1 MDMAKHNQS
10 VKLEKNT
17 KGLSH
22 EEAGKIVTYRIL
34 ILVLADFIIGSLL
47 DYVRADSNREY
58 SFVFRVCPVLVWVF
72 GAMALAACGYLVWSL
87 VKKTDTRRYP
97 ITPAMIFA
105 LCFFL
110 FAATL
115 FYKSLTFT
123 LMLAVLVI
131 GSVLFALYYIYMNLL
146 Y

>member
-1 MDMAKHNQS
+1 
-10 VKLEKNT
+10 
-17 KGLSH
+17 
-22 EEAGKIVTYRIL
+22 
-34 ILVLADFIIGSLL
+34 
-47 DYVRADSNREY
+47 
-58 SFVFRVCPVLVWVF
+58 
-72 GAMALAACGYLVWSL
+72 MALAACGYLVWSL

>member
-1 MDMAKHNQS
+1 MAKHNQS

-17 KGLSH
+17 KGLSR

-72 GAMALAACGYLVWSL
+72 GAMALAACGYLV
-87 VKKTDTRRYP
+87 KKTDTRRYP

>member
-10 VKLEKNT
+10 VKLEKNGS
-17 KGLSH
+17 GLTR
-22 EEAGKIVTYRIL
+22 EEAGKVVTYRIL
-34 ILVLADFIIGSLL
+34 ILVLADFLIGTLL
-47 DYVRADSNREY
+47 DYVRADGSREY
-58 SFVFRVCPVLVWVF
+58 AFVFNVCPVLVWVF
-72 GAMALAACGYLVWSL
+72 GVMTLGAAAYLVWSL
-87 VKKTDTRRYP
+87 VKKIDTKRYP

-131 GSVLFALYYIYMNLL
+131 GSVLFALYYIYSNLL

>member
-1 MDMAKHNQS
+1 MAKHNQS
-10 VKLEKNT
+10 VKLENKAKAKT
-17 KGLSH
+17 FSR
-22 EEAGKIVTYRIL
+22 EEAGKVVTYRIL

-47 DYVRADSNREY
+47 DYIRADGKREY
-58 SFVFRVCPVLVWVF
+58 SFVFDVSPVLVWVF
-72 GAMALAACGYLVWSL
+72 GAMALASAGYLIWTL

-97 ITPAMIFA
+97 VTPAMLFA

-115 FYKSLTFT
+115 FYKSLTFMF
-123 LMLAVLVI
+123 LVAVMVI
-131 GSVLFALYYIYMNLL
+131 GSVLFALYYIYTNLL

>member
-1 MDMAKHNQS
+1 
-10 VKLEKNT
+10 
-17 KGLSH
+17 
-22 EEAGKIVTYRIL
+22 
-34 ILVLADFIIGSLL
+34 
-47 DYVRADSNREY
+47 
-58 SFVFRVCPVLVWVF
+58 
-72 GAMALAACGYLVWSL
+72 
-87 VKKTDTRRYP
+87 
-97 ITPAMIFA
+97 MIFA

>member
-17 KGLSH
+17 KGLSR

-72 GAMALAACGYLVWSL
+72 GAFGYLVWSL

>member
-1 MDMAKHNQS
+1 M
-10 VKLEKNT
+10 KLEKNT
-17 KGLSH
+17 KGLSR

-47 DYVRADSNREY
+47 DYVRADSNR
-58 SFVFRVCPVLVWVF
+58 VLVWVF

-123 LMLAVLVI
+123 LMLAGLVI

>member
-1 MDMAKHNQS
+1 MRRAFI
-10 VKLEKNT
+10 
-17 KGLSH
+17 KGNDAVVCGALL
-22 EEAGKIVTYRIL
+22 AGC
-34 ILVLADFIIGSLL
+34 
-47 DYVRADSNREY
+47 RA
-58 SFVFRVCPVLVWVF
+58 FF
-72 GAMALAACGYLVWSL
+72 G
-87 VKKTDTRRYP
+87 YP

-105 LCFFL
+105 MCFFL